1 MHFLLPS
8 IFLSVYGD
16 DGNYTWKRNINLKA
30 NLPPSRLMFVFLFS
44 FAQWSSFDDLERS
57 TDGWPGICIMGLVI
71 ASGERGG
78 MWVWR
83 IGGFLDGTSAPKA
96 GGKGGIRG
104 RRNTHGLE
112 ISESTSR
119 TIRL

>member
-1 MHFLLPS
+1 MHFPLPS

-16 DGNYTWKRNINLKA
+16 DGIYTWKRNINLEA
-30 NLPPSRLMFVFLFS
+30 NFPPSRLMFVVPVS
-44 FAQWSSFDDLERS
+44 FAQSSSFDDLQRS
-57 TDGWPGICIMGLVI
+57 ADGWPGICIMCLVI

-96 GGKGGIRG
+96 GGEGGIRG
-104 RRNTHGLE
+104 RWNTCRLE